1 MRPDPR
7 IAGYL
12 TQALSHEMTAVQQ
25 YLTQASLCEL
35 WGLAADAA
43 YFRLEAEE
51 ELIHASKLIR
61 HMLLLGMVPNSTRL
75 DPVRP
80 GRDLKEMLGVDRQL
94 EYQAMRLYDDAYRYS
109 LRTRDRAAS
118 ELFGSLLLDEQR
130 HFQEL
135 EQKLAADHAGGRDTH
150 G

>member
-7 IAGYL
+7 VAGYL

-35 WGLAADAA
+35 WGLGADAA

-51 ELIHASKLIR
+51 ELIHASQLIR
-61 HMLLLGMVPNSTRL
+61 RMLQLGMVPNATRL
-75 DPVRP
+75 EPVRA
-80 GRDLKEMLGVDRQL
+80 GRDLDEMLRIDRHL
-94 EYQAMRLYDDAYRYS
+94 EYQAIRLYDDAYRYS
-109 LRTRDRAAS
+109 LRCRDRASA
-118 ELFGSLLLDEQR
+118 ELFGQLLADEQR

-135 EQKLAADHAGGRDTH
+135 EHKLAGSPTTGQQHH